1 MVMPMSMNEML
12 PAMLI
17 VVLPAFL
24 ICTGITVLAYRRWR
38 SDNADSRRTRT

>member
-1 MVMPMSMNEML
+1 MVMPMTMNEML

-24 ICTGITVLAYRRWR
+24 ICTGITVLAWR
-38 SDNADSRRTRT
+38 SRKR

>member
-1 MVMPMSMNEML
+1 MVMPMTMNEML

-24 ICTGITVLAYRRWR
+24 ICTGITVLALR
-38 SDNADSRRTRT
+38 SGRKR

>member
-1 MVMPMSMNEML
+1 MVMPMTLHDML

-24 ICTGITVLAYRRWR
+24 ICTGITVLAWR
-38 SDNADSRRTRT
+38 SGRKR